1 MVLLHRL
8 RSDRKGS
15 SAIELAI
22 LAPMMSLAM
31 LAAFDL
37 SVGFSR
43 KLNLSAAASRAADL
57 ASSPGAVRTDYTFLK
72 AEAEAGANMANAVAT
87 VTSTLECNNV
97 VQPANVTVCPAN
109 QAFSRYVSVR
119 IQAPYQ
125 PSFNYGGL
133 IDAAGINISGGATV
147 RIQ

>member
-1 MVLLHRL
+1 MTLLCRL
-8 RSDRKGS
+8 RSDHSGS

-22 LAPMMSLAM
+22 LAPMLSLAM

-43 KLNLSAAASRAADL
+43 KLSLTAAASRAADL
-57 ASSPGAVRTDYTFLK
+57 ASSPGIVRTDYTFLK
-72 AEAEAGANMANAVAT
+72 AEAEAGANMTGAVAT
-87 VTSTLECNNV
+87 VTSALECNSV
-97 VQPANVTVCPAN
+97 VQQPTVKVCPAG
-109 QAFSRYVSVR
+109 QRFARYVS
-119 IQAPYQ
+119 INLQAPYQ

-133 IDAAGINISGGATV
+133 IDASGVNLRGGATV